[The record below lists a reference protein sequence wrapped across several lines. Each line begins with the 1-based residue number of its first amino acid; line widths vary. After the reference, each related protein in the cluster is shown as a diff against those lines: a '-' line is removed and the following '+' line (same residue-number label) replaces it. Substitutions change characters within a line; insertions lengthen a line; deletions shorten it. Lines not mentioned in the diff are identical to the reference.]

1 MPVPDAGRDEKG
13 RFIEGNS
20 GGGRTS
26 AYTDELAE
34 EICARL
40 ADGETLRSICRDD
53 HMPDERRVRSWAL
66 DLDHPFSP
74 QYRIAREIGY
84 MQMAD
89 DLLDISDDGSN
100 DWMVREG
107 KDGEGTAYSVNGEHI
122 SRSKLRVDT
131 RKWLLSKAL
140 PKIYGDKIVNE
151 HTGKDGKPIE
161 VSDVSDVE
169 GARRVAYMLGLAMSR
184 KKNVPVPTA

>member
-1 MPVPDAGRDEKG
+1 MPEDGRDEKG
-13 RFIEGNS
+13 RFTEGNP
-20 GGGRTS
+20 GGAKPTL
-26 AYTDELAE
+26 YTDDLAN

-40 ADGETLRSICRDD
+40 ADGESLKAICRDEG
-53 HMPDERRVRSWAL
+53 MPAESTVRSWAL
-66 DLDHPFSP
+66 DPEHPISAR
-74 QYRIAREIGY
+74 YVRAREVGY
-84 MQMAD
+84 LKMAD
-89 DLLDISDDGSN
+89 ELLEISDDGTN
-100 DWMVREG
+100 DWMVRAG
-107 KDGEGTAYSVNGEHI
+107 QDGEGTAYSINGEHI